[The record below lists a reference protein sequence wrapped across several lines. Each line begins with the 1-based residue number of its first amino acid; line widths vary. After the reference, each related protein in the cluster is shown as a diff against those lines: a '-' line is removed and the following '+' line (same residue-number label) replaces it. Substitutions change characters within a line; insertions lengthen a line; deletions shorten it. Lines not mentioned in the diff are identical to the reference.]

1 MGRARLVD
9 EGPCH
14 VMSES
19 GLAKRDRRR
28 VLRARG
34 VADTAGCSDEVWPG
48 RGGEYGG
55 RGDSMTGNRRDLT
68 VQVSSLLCG
77 DSGGCDGS

>member
-1 MGRARLVD
+1 MKG
-9 EGPCH
+9 H

-19 GLAKRDRRR
+19 GLAIRDRGE
-28 VLRARG
+28 VLRARS
-34 VADTAGCSDEVWPG
+34 VADTAGCRDEVWPG

-55 RGDSMTGNRRDLT
+55 WGDSVIGNRRDLR

-77 DSGGCDGS
+77 DSEGCDGS